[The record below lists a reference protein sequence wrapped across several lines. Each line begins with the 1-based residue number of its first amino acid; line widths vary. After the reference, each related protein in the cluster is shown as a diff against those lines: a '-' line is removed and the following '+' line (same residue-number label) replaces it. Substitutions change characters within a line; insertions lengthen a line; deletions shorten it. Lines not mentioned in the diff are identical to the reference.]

1 MSKSSIA
8 KKIIC
13 VLIVVS
19 MLTVSFVG
27 CSSKNQN
34 KATETGAENSSN
46 TEEIIYTER
55 HDSYK
60 KTETVYVTLDS
71 AGETQNITVTDW
83 LHSDKAE
90 TYLRD
95 VTDLE
100 NVKNTKTETEPYFKD
115 GGLFW
120 NMPTTDL
127 YYRGTSTKP
136 LPVSFSIKY
145 FMDDTEMTAQEI
157 AGKSGKLRI
166 EIKMTNNLFKTQ
178 KIDGKEVKIYNPI
191 VALGGMIL
199 PEENFQN
206 ISVTNGMSVGDGSK
220 EITVVAGLPGINETL
235 GLDQVKTKDAADISF
250 ADTFAITAD
259 VTDFSLGNMYFAAL
273 PLSAVANEIEIPESV
288 DDLKS
293 SLNQLKEI
301 EKALQTMDPNN
312 VIAGLMKSPEKITDI
327 TAMVSDAVKL
337 YENNQALL
345 ELLSKYMTDENIE
358 TLQGLFNGSQNS
370 ELQKFI
376 SLLSDPTVQQF
387 LKLMPS
393 VSGELGSMLPLLKD
407 ISADMEDPAVQSALE
422 NLPETAQKLNQI
434 QQQLNNNQDLLNGL
448 STLLNSDNINKLS
461 DLMNSVNASDFSS
474 KLQKYGYIT
483 ENSDELLS
491 KISAMLEYGK
501 SYKIY
506 SQAADN
512 IESGVMFVMK
522 TPAIKKAEVKETKT
536 ETAEKN
542 WLQKLFSKN

>member
-1 MSKSSIA
+1 MNKSSIV

-13 VLIVVS
+13 ILIVVS
-19 MLTVSFVG
+19 MLTVSFAG
-27 CSSKNQN
+27 CTSKKDKEAAAEAQN
-34 KATETGAENSSN
+34 NSKA
-46 TEEIIYTER
+46 EEIIYTER

-60 KTETVYVTLDS
+60 KSETVYVTLNN
-71 AGETQNITVTDW
+71 AGETQDITVTDW

-145 FMDDTEMTAQEI
+145 FMDDTEMSAEEI
-157 AGKSGKLRI
+157 AGKSGKLKI

-178 KIDGKEVKIYNPI
+178 KVDGKDVKIYNPI

-206 ISVTNGMSVGDGSK
+206 VSVKNGISVGDGSK
-220 EITVVAGLPGINETL
+220 EITVVAGLPGMNETL
-235 GLDQVKTKDAADISF
+235 GLDQIKSKEAEDISF
-250 ADTFAITAD
+250 ADSFEITAD

-273 PLSAVANEIEIPESV
+273 PLSAVTNEINVPTSV
-288 DDLKS
+288 DELKS

-312 VIAGLMKSPEKITDI
+312 VIAGLMKNPEKISDLTSI
-327 TAMVSDAVKL
+327 VSDAVKL
-337 YENNQALL
+337 YEDNQVLL
-345 ELLSKYMTDENIE
+345 GMLSKYMTKENIA
-358 TLQGLFNGSQNS
+358 TLQNLFNGSDNS

-376 SLLSDPTVQQF
+376 SLLSDPAVQQF

-393 VSGELGSMLPLLKD
+393 VSGELSSALPLLKD
-407 ISADMEDPAVQSALE
+407 ISVDMEDPAIQEALK
-422 NLPETAQKLNQI
+422 NLPETTQKLNEI
-434 QQQLNNNQDLLNGL
+434 QQKLNNNQDLLNNL
-448 STLLNSDNINKLS
+448 STLLNADNINKLS
-461 DLMNSVNASDFSS
+461 DLMNSVSAADFSS

-483 ENSDELLS
+483 ENSDEILTR
-491 KISAMLEYGK
+491 ISAMLEYGK
-501 SYKIY
+501 TYNIY
-506 SQAADN
+506 SQVANGID
-512 IESGVMFVMK
+512 SSVMFVMK
-522 TPAIKKAEVKETKT
+522 TPSIKKTEVKETKT
-536 ETAEKN
+536 EVEEKN
-542 WLQKLFSKN
+542 WFKKLFSKGE